1 MASEDHVEK
10 RLTETLTQTNA
21 NLHGCAETLR
31 VEFKKAVEEA
41 KEELRNATG
50 AALRQS
56 ADSFGGRMS
65 ALEAAMAEL
74 AARLDSLPAVA
85 PSDKDRRQVFAKD
98 GDTHLPKEWSGENYS
113 FGEFEYKL
121 QNYVNAVAP
130 RLRTMKLLKEVDCV
144 ATTATW
150 RWVKDQAPT
159 VLTDTDLGASSRAT
173 AADAA
178 ELSRVLA
185 TALITRTSG
194 TAASVVKR
202 KTSFCPPPGGGP
214 PPPRVPRGGIIPPP
228 LGGGALGPF

>member
-1 MASEDHVEK
+1 MGRWA
-10 RLTETLTQTNA
+10 R
-21 NLHGCAETLR
+21 
-31 VEFKKAVEEA
+31 
-41 KEELRNATG
+41 TG
-50 AALRQS
+50 
-56 ADSFGGRMS
+56 
-65 ALEAAMAEL
+65 
-74 AARLDSLPAVA
+74 
-85 PSDKDRRQVFAKD
+85 RQVFAKD

-144 ATTATW
+144 AANATW
-150 RWVKDQAPT
+150 RWVKGQAPT

-202 KTSFCPPPGGGP
+202 SMNTGD
-214 PPPRVPRGGIIPPP
+214 
-228 LGGGALGPF
+228 